1 MSSRVLIVDDET
13 NIRRMMRLTLEADGY
28 EVEDADDGAKA
39 LIAFGDGARFD
50 AVLLDQKM
58 PVMDGIE
65 TLQQMRARAPSARVI
80 MITAFG
86 SIELA
91 VEAMKLGATDF
102 LRKPLTPE
110 TLRGAVAAA
119 LSKAPPVPQMVRVPP
134 QIATPPADLPPV
146 EVWTVNG
153 FFIHARPAPE
163 GAPANEH
170 LFQVRHAI
178 RGPQGEVAVTVDAKE
193 VARVA
198 QVTGRPL
205 HADGAF
211 WHQRAERA
219 VVNQFFRESAPPP
232 GNRLVVNHITDDAIR
247 QAKDWTK
254 D

>member
-1 MSSRVLIVDDET
+1 MTRRVLIVDDET

-28 EVEDADDGAKA
+28 DVEDADDGAKG
-39 LIAFGDGARFD
+39 LTLFGDGARFD

-58 PVMDGIE
+58 PGLDGIE
-65 TLQQMRARAPSARVI
+65 TLQQMRARAPAARVI

-110 TLRGAVAAA
+110 TLRGAIAAA
-119 LSKAPPVPQMVRVPP
+119 LSKAPP
-134 QIATPPADLPPV
+134 TPPRDHLESSSTAPAVLPPV

-170 LFQVRHAI
+170 LFEVRHAV
-178 RGPQGEVAVTVDAKE
+178 RGPQGEIVVTVDPAV

-198 QVTGRPL
+198 RETGRDL
-205 HADGAF
+205 QAGGAF
-211 WHQRAERA
+211 WRQRAERA
-219 VVNQFFRESAPPP
+219 VVNQFFREAAPPP
-232 GNRLVVNHITDDAIR
+232 GNRLVVNRISDEAVR
-247 QAKDWTK
+247 MANDWTK

>member
-1 MSSRVLIVDDET
+1 MSRRVLIVDDET

-28 EVEDADDGAKA
+28 DVEDAEDGAKGLA
-39 LIAFGDGARFD
+39 LFGDGARFD

-58 PVMDGIE
+58 PGMDGIE
-65 TLQQMRARAPSARVI
+65 TLRQIRNRAADARVI

-86 SIELA
+86 TIELA

-119 LSKAPPVPQMVRVPP
+119 LSKAARAPQPGRMPSPSAASVE
-134 QIATPPADLPPV
+134 LPSI

-153 FFIHARPAPE
+153 FFIHARPARD

-170 LFQVRHAI
+170 LFEIRHAV
-178 RGPQGEVAVTVDAKE
+178 RGPQGEVVVTVDPNE

-198 QVTGRPL
+198 RTTGRDL
-205 HADGAF
+205 HPSGAF
-211 WHQRAERA
+211 WRQRAERA

-232 GNRLVVNHITDDAIR
+232 GNRLLVNHIPDDAILL
-247 QAKDWTK
+247 AKDWTK